1 MADYKNIV
9 LLNLHKWDNPSKP
22 GTGYSIDVVHVT
34 MDGKSKGVGVEKV
47 YYKDDGAK
55 RFGKPLFGKD
65 LNRIWEMKKE
75 IKALMD
81 SPPPIPEPAAAA
93 PLDGGGT
100 DLAGGDKLDEVP
112 F

>member
-1 MADYKNIV
+1 MAEYKNIV
-9 LLNLHKWDNPSKP
+9 LLNLSKWDNPKSP

-34 MDGKSKGVGVEKV
+34 QDGKSKGVGVEKV

-65 LNRIWEMKKE
+65 LNTVWKMKAE

-81 SPPPIPEPAAAA
+81 NPPPIPAAPEPA
-93 PLDGGGT
+93 PLDTGGDLGAGGGSLET
-100 DLAGGDKLDEVP
+100 VP